1 MSDKNAEALKKIKE
15 KKEVKGT
22 ADEIQYA
29 DRILAAI
36 EKWEKMT
43 PAEQALVG
51 SRMRGRVEIFL
62 QWWDSLKAIEKKYNI
77 DAVGVAKEIRIK
89 RTMEEGKKLA

>member
-36 EKWEKMT
+36 EKWEKMKWLL
-43 PAEQALVG
+43 LVDFCA
-51 SRMRGRVEIFL
+51 SYCHYFCNFCLTKVYHYVC
-62 QWWDSLKAIEKKYNI
+62 SAVCCIES
-77 DAVGVAKEIRIK
+77 
-89 RTMEEGKKLA
+89 